1 MNMRVSIIMTVFNG
15 AGYLAE
21 SIPAII
27 GQSFGHFEL
36 IVIDD
41 ASTDDSLAII
51 EQYAAGDS
59 RLVVIRN
66 HANMGQPASRNK
78 AIGQAKGEY
87 IAINDVDDIST
98 PERLKMQVH
107 YLDDHP
113 DVYLLGG
120 AAMVRYGD
128 YKPVLKK
135 TVTGAENNAIR
146 LPRYNHMVHS
156 TIMFRNT
163 GEARY
168 RSKFLMSQDYDLYLN
183 LLSSGHCIDNL
194 PEPLITYTVDDSSIS
209 STQSHKRIFFSGL
222 ARRFY
227 HQRIRRGRDEYQ
239 QFDPEAILRRD
250 IGEQK
255 KDRLGGLKNYIN
267 IIIYENKKEA
277 LVIVLKNSLRLPL
290 AYVFK
295 KVIQLFTP
303 LVVMRTLRERRY
315 RN

>member
-1 MNMRVSIIMTVFNG
+1 MRVSVIMTVFNG

-27 GQSFGHFEL
+27 DQSFSDFEL

-51 EQYAAGDS
+51 EGYAAQDS

-66 HANMGQPASRNK
+66 RTNMGQPASRNQ
-78 AIGQAKGEY
+78 AIGQAKGDY
-87 IAINDVDDIST
+87 IAINDADDISM
-98 PERLKMQVH
+98 PNRLKLQVH
-107 YLDDHP
+107 YLDGCP

-120 AAMVRYGD
+120 AAMVRYGS
-128 YKPVLKK
+128 YKPVLKR
-135 TVTGAENNAIR
+135 TITGTENNALR

-163 GEARY
+163 GDARY

-183 LLSSGHCIDNL
+183 LLSSGHRIDNL
-194 PEPLITYTVDDSSIS
+194 PAPLITYTVDDTSIS
-209 STQSHKRIFFSGL
+209 STRSHKRIFFSGL

-227 HQRIRRGRDEYQ
+227 HQRIRHGRDEYQ
-239 QFDPEAILRRD
+239 HFDPEAILSGD
-250 IGEQK
+250 NGEQNE
-255 KDRLGGLKNYIN
+255 DGLGGLKNYIN

-277 LVIVLKNSLRLPL
+277 LVIVLKNSLRLQL

-295 KVIQLFTP
+295 KLIQLFTP
-303 LVVMRTLRERRY
+303 FVVMRMLRERRH